1 MPPER
6 LLRQRTY
13 VPAMLTI
20 IGLIVVIIMVFG
32 GYFLAGGKIEIIVA
46 ALPFELMIILGGA
59 VGAFVVANSGGVIKK
74 ALGGLGRAFK
84 GPKWSS
90 DDYKDLLSLLFLLI
104 KTMRSKG
111 VVAIE
116 QHIEHPEHSSIFN
129 HFPKIAA
136 DHHVVAFIADYL
148 RMMTM
153 NFEDPHQMEEAMDKD
168 LERLASEEH
177 EPQHSL
183 QTMADG
189 LPALGIV
196 AAVLGIIKTMA
207 SINEPVEVLGRL
219 VGGAL
224 VGTFLGI
231 FLSYTIVGPL
241 AARFNQVLTEEHQFM
256 DIIKTVLVSHLHG
269 NAPQISVEIGRRN
282 VPSHL
287 QPGFDEV
294 EEALSDLPP
303 DL

>member
-1 MPPER
+1 
-6 LLRQRTY
+6 
-13 VPAMLTI
+13 MLI
-20 IGLIVVIIMVFG
+20 FIGFIVVVLMVFG
-32 GYFLAGGKIEIIVA
+32 GYFLAGGKVEIILH
-46 ALPFELMIILGGA
+46 ALPFELMMSLGGA
-59 VGAFVVANSGGVIKK
+59 VGAFVIANWGGVIKK
-74 ALGGLGRAFK
+74 ALGGLGRTIK
-84 GPKWSS
+84 GPKWKSE
-90 DDYKDLLSLLFLLI
+90 DYKDLLSLLFILI

-116 QHIEHPEHSSIFN
+116 QHIENPEESKIFN

-136 DHHVVAFIADYL
+136 DHHVVEFIADYM

-168 LERLASEEH
+168 LERHDAEEH

-231 FLSYTIVGPL
+231 FLSYTVVGPL
-241 AARFNQVLTEEHQFM
+241 ASRFNQVLQEEHQFLA
-256 DIIKTVLVSHLHG
+256 IIKTVLVSHLHG

-287 QPGFDEV
+287 QPSFNEV
-294 EEALSDLPP
+294 EEALGDLPP

>member
-1 MPPER
+1 
-6 LLRQRTY
+6 
-13 VPAMLTI
+13 MLVVV
-20 IGLIVVIIMVFG
+20 GFLIVILMVFG
-32 GYFLAGGKIEIIVA
+32 GYFLSGGKIAIIVA
-46 ALPFELMIILGGA
+46 ALPFELMIIFGGA
-59 VGAFVVANSGGVIKK
+59 VGAFVIANSSGVIKK
-74 ALGGLGRAFK
+74 ALTGIGRTVK
-84 GPKWSS
+84 GPKWTR

-116 QHIEHPEHSSIFN
+116 QHIENPQESKIFSSY
-129 HFPKIAA
+129 PKIAA
-136 DHHVVAFIADYL
+136 DEHIVAFIADYL

-153 NFEDPHQMEEAMDKD
+153 NFEDPHQMEDAMDQD
-168 LERLASEEH
+168 LERLESEEH
-177 EPQHSL
+177 APQHSL

-231 FLSYTIVGPL
+231 FLSYTVVGPL
-241 AARFNQVLTEEHQFM
+241 AARFNQVLEEEDQFLH
-256 DIIKTVLVSHLHG
+256 IVKTVLVSHLHN
-269 NAPQISVEIGRRN
+269 NAPQVSAEIGRRN

-287 QPGFDEV
+287 QPSFDEM
-294 EEALSDLPP
+294 EEALSDLPSV
-303 DL
+303 

>member
-1 MPPER
+1 
-6 LLRQRTY
+6 
-13 VPAMLTI
+13 MLI
-20 IGLIVVIIMVFG
+20 FIGFIVVVSMVFG
-32 GYFLAGGKIEIIVA
+32 GYFLAGGKIEIILH
-46 ALPFELMIILGGA
+46 ALPFEMMIILGGA
-59 VGAFVVANSGGVIKK
+59 VGAFVIGNSGGVIKK
-74 ALGGLGRAFK
+74 ALGGMGRTIK
-84 GPKWSS
+84 GPKWKRE
-90 DDYKDLLSLLFLLI
+90 DYKDLLSLLFILI

-116 QHIEHPEHSSIFN
+116 QHIENPEDSKIFN

-168 LERLASEEH
+168 LERHAAEEH

-231 FLSYTIVGPL
+231 FLSYTVVGPL
-241 AARFNQVLTEEHQFM
+241 ASRFNQVLQEEHQFLS
-256 DIIKTVLVSHLHG
+256 IIKTVLVSHLHG

-287 QPGFDEV
+287 QPGFDEI
-294 EEALSDLPP
+294 EDALGDLPP

>member
-1 MPPER
+1 MFI
-6 LLRQRTY
+6 
-13 VPAMLTI
+13 I
-20 IGLIVVIIMVFG
+20 IGFVIVIGMVFG
-32 GYFLAGGKIEIIVA
+32 GYLMAGGKLEIILH
-46 ALPFELMIILGGA
+46 ALPHELMVIFGGSI
-59 VGAFVVANSGGVIKK
+59 GAFVIANSNGVIKK
-74 ALGGLGRAFK
+74 ALGGVARSFK
-84 GPKWSS
+84 GPKWKQE
-90 DDYKDLLSLLFLLI
+90 DYRDLLSLLFILI

-116 QHIEHPEHSSIFN
+116 QHIEHPEESKIFN

-153 NFEDPHQMEEAMDKD
+153 NFEDPHQMEEVMERD
-168 LERLASEEH
+168 LEHHHAEEH

-189 LPALGIV
+189 LPAIGIV

-207 SINEPVEVLGRL
+207 SINEPVEVLGAM

-231 FLSYTIVGPL
+231 FLSYLMVAPL
-241 AARFNQVLTEEHQFM
+241 AGRFQQLLNEEHQFLT
-256 DIIKTVLVSHLHG
+256 IIKTVLVSHLHS
-269 NAPQISVEIGRRN
+269 NAPQISVEIGRRS

-287 QPGFDEV
+287 QPSFNAL
-294 EEALSDLPP
+294 EEALGELPP

>member
-1 MPPER
+1 
-6 LLRQRTY
+6 
-13 VPAMLTI
+13 MLVV
-20 IGLIVVIIMVFG
+20 IGFIVVVLMVFG
-32 GYFLAGGKIEIIVA
+32 GYFLAGGKIEIILH
-46 ALPFELMIILGGA
+46 ALPFELMIIFGGA
-59 VGAFVVANSGGVIKK
+59 VGAFVIANSGGVIKK
-74 ALGGLGRAFK
+74 ALGGMGRTIK
-84 GPKWSS
+84 GPKWKSE
-90 DDYKDLLSLLFLLI
+90 DYNDLLSLLFILI

-116 QHIEHPEHSSIFN
+116 QHIESPEESKIFN

-168 LERLASEEH
+168 LEQHASEEH

-207 SINEPVEVLGRL
+207 AINEPVEVLGRM

-241 AARFNQVLTEEHQFM
+241 ASRFNQLLQEEHQFLS
-256 DIIKTVLVSHLHG
+256 IIKTVLVSHLHG

-282 VPSHL
+282 IPGHL
-287 QPGFDEV
+287 QPSFDEI
-294 EEALSDLPP
+294 EEALGDLPP

>member
-1 MPPER
+1 MF
-6 LLRQRTY
+6 L
-13 VPAMLTI
+13 I
-20 IGLIVVIIMVFG
+20 IGFVVVLFMVFG
-32 GYFLAGGKIEIIVA
+32 GYVFAGGKMEIIVH
-46 ALPFELMIILGGA
+46 ALPFELMIILGGSL
-59 VGAFVVANSGGVIKK
+59 GAFVIANSMGVIKK
-74 ALGGLGRAFK
+74 SLSGMGRAFK
-84 GPKWSS
+84 GAKWKRQ
-90 DDYKDLLSLLFLLI
+90 DYVDLLSLLFVLI

-116 QHIEHPEHSSIFN
+116 QHIEKPEESKIFN
-129 HFPKIAA
+129 NFPRIAA

-153 NFEDPHQMEEAMDKD
+153 NFEDPHQMEDAMDQD
-168 LERLASEEH
+168 LERHHAEEH
-177 EPQHSL
+177 EPQHAL

-189 LPALGIV
+189 LPAVGIV

-207 SINEPVEVLGRL
+207 AINEPVEVLGRM

-231 FLSYTIVGPL
+231 FLSYLMVAPIAG
-241 AARFNQVLTEEHQFM
+241 RFGQVLNEESQFFN
-256 DIIKTVLVSHLHG
+256 IIKTVLISHLHG

-282 VPSHL
+282 VPAQH
-287 QPGFDEV
+287 QPDFAELED
-294 EEALSDLPP
+294 ALAELPP

>member
-1 MPPER
+1 MF
-6 LLRQRTY
+6 
-13 VPAMLTI
+13 VI
-20 IGLIVVIIMVFG
+20 IGLVVVLSMVFG
-32 GYFLAGGKIEIIVA
+32 GFILAGGKMEIIIH
-46 ALPFELMIILGGA
+46 ALPHELMTIFGGA
-59 VGAFVVANSGGVIKK
+59 VGAFIIANSGGVIKK
-74 ALGGLGRAFK
+74 ALGGIMSAFK
-84 GPKWSS
+84 GPKWKRE
-90 DDYKDLLSLLFLLI
+90 DFRDLLNLLYLLI

-116 QHIEHPEHSSIFN
+116 QHIEHPEESTIFN

-153 NFEDPHQMEEAMDKD
+153 NFEDPHQMEDAMEKD
-168 LERLASEEH
+168 LERHHAEEH
-177 EPQHSL
+177 EPQHAL

-189 LPALGIV
+189 LPAIGII

-231 FLSYTIVGPL
+231 FLSYLLVAPL
-241 AARFNQVLTEEHQFM
+241 AGRFGQVLQEESQFFK
-256 DIIKTVLVSHLHG
+256 IIKTVLVSHLHG
-269 NAPQISVEIGRRN
+269 NAPQISIEIGRRN
-282 VPSHL
+282 IPAHL
-287 QPGFDEV
+287 QPSFTEV
-294 EEALSDLPP
+294 EEALDDLPP